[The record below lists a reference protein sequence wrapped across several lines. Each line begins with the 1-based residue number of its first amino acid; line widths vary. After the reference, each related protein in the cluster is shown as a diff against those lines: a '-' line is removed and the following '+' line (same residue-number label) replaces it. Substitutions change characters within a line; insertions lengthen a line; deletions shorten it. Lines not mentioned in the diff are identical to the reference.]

1 MKHSLQHSLSLI
13 PCGKAI
19 FFSLV
24 WRASYR
30 INTVG
35 MNRVCVSHIYTV
47 YTHSRKE
54 MKSRKCVTLPYYV
67 YVDEILVLAGNYGR
81 KDLIG

>member
-1 MKHSLQHSLSLI
+1 M
-13 PCGKAI
+13 
-19 FFSLV
+19 
-24 WRASYR
+24 
-30 INTVG
+30 G